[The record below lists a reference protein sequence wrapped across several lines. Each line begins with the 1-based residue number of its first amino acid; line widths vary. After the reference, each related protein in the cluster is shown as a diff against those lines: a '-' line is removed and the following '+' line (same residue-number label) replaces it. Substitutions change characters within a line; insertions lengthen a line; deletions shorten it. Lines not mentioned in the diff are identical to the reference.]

1 MKTAGEIF
9 QDLAEGTVH
18 SLVWGLEGLPE
29 YSLFSEFQ
37 QRWTC
42 PWYVC
47 IMTSWS
53 CCIHGLKKQTENS
66 AVLMPNKAAA
76 ICVFG
81 LFKQKSELEGKG
93 NVLKWN
99 GCCQLG

>member
-1 MKTAGEIF
+1 
-9 QDLAEGTVH
+9 
-18 SLVWGLEGLPE
+18 
-29 YSLFSEFQ
+29 
-37 QRWTC
+37 
-42 PWYVC
+42 
-47 IMTSWS
+47 
-53 CCIHGLKKQTENS
+53 
-66 AVLMPNKAAA
+66 MPNKAAA